1 LTIVAGSLLS
11 QAMSVGVSE
20 GRIGGQG
27 FTKEWKRCV
36 RRFGLA
42 VGLFVAAGLPAP
54 PILAQTAP
62 PNDNFLNAIPIAS
75 TNTAVVG
82 SNDYATKEA
91 GEPDHAGNTG
101 GKSVWWSWQAP
112 ATGYVTVS
120 TRGSTSSQYDY
131 ALDTLLAIYVGS
143 SVSTLTEVAAND
155 EDPATYGTSRVGFK
169 ASAGTLYWIAVDG
182 YSYDGNPDEADS
194 GTIQLSLRLSGL
206 ATNDNFADAI
216 QLTGTNVSVT
226 GNNDSATKEPGEPD
240 HTGNPGGKS
249 VWWSWQA
256 PAAGYVTVSTR
267 GSTSGSSDYPLDT
280 LLAVYVGSSVSA
292 LTEIASND
300 EDPMTYSTSRV
311 GFSASAGT
319 LYWIAVDGY
328 SYSDMPDEA
337 DSGTIQLTLSLSAP
351 ATNDNFADAIQLAG
365 TNVSVTGSN
374 DSATKEPGE
383 PDHAWNSGGKSV
395 WWFWQAPA
403 TGYVTLSTG
412 GSMSSQSGGALDA
425 LLAVYVGNSVSSL
438 RFIAA
443 DLGTRASVIF
453 HADAGTIYRIAVDGD
468 SYWADSS
475 PDSGSIKLS
484 LGFSTEPPLA
494 PAWGP
499 IPDLY
504 SNAVKSINFSGK
516 VVVLN
521 FWATWCGS
529 CVAEIPD
536 LEALYERYAPD
547 GLVIVGIS
555 VDDSTNGV
563 SPPTSLL
570 SSFVSSHGM
579 SYPVLT
585 DRPSWWAIE
594 SSYGGIPLIPT
605 TFIIDRQNHICQKF
619 VGSQSYF
626 TFQQAVLPL
635 LYAQPTLKL
644 TLSAGQTRVSW
655 PITQATLVPESTDNL
670 AAGTWT
676 PVTAPVQSDGINRFV
691 DLPFGAGRQFFRLRS
706 P

>member
-1 LTIVAGSLLS
+1 
-11 QAMSVGVSE
+11 M
-20 GRIGGQG
+20 
-27 FTKEWKRCV
+27 
-36 RRFGLA
+36 
-42 VGLFVAAGLPAP
+42 
-54 PILAQTAP
+54 LAQTPP
-62 PNDNFLNAIPIAS
+62 PNDNFLNARPIDPS
-75 TNTAVVG
+75 NTTVVG

-91 GEPDHAGNTG
+91 GEPNHAGNTG
-101 GKSVWWSWQAP
+101 GKSVWWTWQAP
-112 ATGYVTVS
+112 TTGYVTVS

-131 ALDTLLAIYVGS
+131 
-143 SVSTLTEVAAND
+143 
-155 EDPATYGTSRVGFK
+155 
-169 ASAGTLYWIAVDG
+169 
-182 YSYDGNPDEADS
+182 
-194 GTIQLSLRLSGL
+194 
-206 ATNDNFADAI
+206 
-216 QLTGTNVSVT
+216 
-226 GNNDSATKEPGEPD
+226 
-240 HTGNPGGKS
+240 
-249 VWWSWQA
+249 
-256 PAAGYVTVSTR
+256 
-267 GSTSGSSDYPLDT
+267 PLDT
-280 LLAVYVGSSVSA
+280 LLAVYVGSSVST
-292 LTEIASND
+292 LTEVASND

-328 SYSDMPDEA
+328 CYDDNPEDA
-337 DSGTIQLTLSLSAP
+337 DSGAIQLSLSLSAP
-351 ATNDNFADAIQLAG
+351 AINDNFANAIQLAG
-365 TNVSVTGSN
+365 TNVSVTGCN
-374 DSATKEPGE
+374 DGATKEPGE

-412 GSMSSQSGGALDA
+412 GSTSSQSGGALDA

-438 RFIAA
+438 RFVAA

-468 SYWADSS
+468 SYWADSD
-475 PDSGSIKLS
+475 PDSGSIRLS

-499 IPDLY
+499 IPDIY
-504 SNAVKSINFSGK
+504 SNAVKSIDFSGK

-521 FWATWCGS
+521 FWATWCGP
-529 CVAEIPD
+529 CVSEIPD

-547 GLVIVGIS
+547 GLVIVGVS

-585 DRPSWWAIE
+585 DRPSWGAIE
-594 SSYGGIPLIPT
+594 GSYGGIPLIPT
-605 TFIIDRQNHICQKF
+605 TFIIDRQNHISQKF
-619 VGSQSYF
+619 VSSQSYF
-626 TFQQAVLPL
+626 TYQQAVLPL
-635 LYAQPTLKL
+635 LYGQPTLKL

-655 PITQATLVPESTDNL
+655 PITQATLVPECTDNL

-691 DLPFGAGRQFFRLRS
+691 DLPIGAGQRFFRLHGQ
-706 P
+706 

>member
-1 LTIVAGSLLS
+1 
-11 QAMSVGVSE
+11 MSVGVSE
-20 GRIGGQG
+20 GWVVNPG
-27 FTKEWKRCV
+27 FTKEWKRWV
-36 RRFGLA
+36 RRFSLAFGLA
-42 VGLFVAAGLPAP
+42 VAVGLPAP

-62 PNDNFLNAIPIAS
+62 PNDNFLNAIPINS
-75 TNTAVVG
+75 TNTTIVG
-82 SNDYATKEA
+82 ANDYATKEA
-91 GEPDHAGNTG
+91 GEPNHAGNIG

-112 ATGYVTVS
+112 AAGYVIIS
-120 TRGSTSSQYDY
+120 TRGSTSSYSDDP
-131 ALDTLLAIYVGS
+131 LDTLLAVYVGS
-143 SVSTLTEVAAND
+143 SVSSLTLVASND
-155 EDPATYGTSRVGFK
+155 EDPTAYYTSRVGFS
-169 ASAGTLYWIAVDG
+169 ASAGTRYWIAVDG
-182 YSYDGNPDEADS
+182 YSYDDIPEDADS
-194 GTIQLSLRLSGL
+194 GTIRLSLSLSAP
-206 ATNDNFADAI
+206 ATNDNFAEAT

-240 HTGNPGGKS
+240 HAGNSGGKS

-256 PAAGYVTVSTR
+256 PASGYVTLSTR

-280 LLAVYVGSSVSA
+280 LLAVYVGSSVSS
-292 LTEIASND
+292 LTEVASND

-328 SYSDMPDEA
+328 CYDDNPEDA
-337 DSGTIQLTLSLSAP
+337 DSGAIQLSLSLSAP
-351 ATNDNFADAIQLAG
+351 AINDNFADAIQLTG
-365 TNVSVTGSN
+365 TNVSVTGCN
-374 DSATKEPGE
+374 DGATKEPGE

-403 TGYVTLSTG
+403 TGYVTLSTE
-412 GSMSSQSGGALDA
+412 GSTSSQSGGALDA

-438 RFIAA
+438 RFVVA
-443 DLGTRASVIF
+443 DSGTRASVIF

-468 SYWADSS
+468 SYWADSD
-475 PDSGSIKLS
+475 PDSGSIRLS

-499 IPDLY
+499 IPDIN
-504 SNAVKSINFSGK
+504 SNAVKSTDFNGK

-521 FWATWCGS
+521 FWATWCGP
-529 CVAEIPD
+529 CVSEIPD
-536 LEALYERYAPD
+536 LEALYARYAPD
-547 GLVIVGIS
+547 GLVIVGVS

-594 SSYGGIPLIPT
+594 SSYGGIQYIPT
-605 TFIIDRQNHICQKF
+605 TFIIDRQNHISQKF
-619 VGSQSYF
+619 VSSQSYF

-655 PITQATLVPESTDNL
+655 PITQATLVPECTDNL

-691 DLPFGAGRQFFRLRS
+691 DLPIGAGQRFFRLHGQ
-706 P
+706 